1 MKFINGITVLAELT
15 MLGGGTIRVALKT
28 KQPAVTACA
37 TQLFQDLLSGAAAGG
52 SGGGDLANLLF

>member
-37 TQLFQDLLSGAAAGG
+37 TQVFQDILATAGGGG
-52 SGGGDLANLLF
+52 SGGDLGGLLF